1 MSRFVEMQKATQQTR
16 GANSTMSGPV
26 TSRQSRDGNSVLH
39 LHRVIGNRA
48 VQQLFKT
55 EAEDNKEP
63 SIPNASPLLIHSHS
77 TIPARIQPKLEINT
91 PGDRYE
97 QEADRVADQIMRM
110 PASKVSAAPLAIQR
124 KSQENDRK
132 HASTPHAQ
140 NPSAA
145 TESEPSPA
153 TEASVHSLDS
163 GGKPLDATM
172 RSLFEPR
179 FGRSFEQVRLHTD
192 AAAAAS
198 SQDLDARAYTRG
210 RHIVFAPGQFQPDTE
225 RGQRLLA
232 HELTHVVQQGW
243 SGQGRIQRSY
253 VAPVADETVIRELPQ
268 PSVAT
273 EEPDTPE
280 IQRAPGPDTPAQAPA
295 LASPAIT
302 LSPGNT
308 LLRGDTITATI
319 GFTPTAG
326 ETLKVTDWKYTTAGG
341 DTVTRPKTDAKFQ
354 SEWKGKMALSG
365 NLELSFTVKP
375 RGKPAVAGT
384 AVTSAV
390 TVNNRTGANWQTT
403 VTNSPETP
411 LAGAPSPPE
420 LARHLGLHD
429 VMPGVEP
436 AAVEA
441 PISTGPNSGFTFLD
455 SVPDRNYESLPH
467 IHPDVTNASS
477 AFRVFHRN
485 AGRLYFVSNTGVRTL
500 VPLNEYTV
508 VSASGGRMTFTVP
521 DWTAFYKKHG
531 AFAITVSAGGNTV
544 AAQNG
549 WWELQPNAEAGS
561 VTITNPAAVRA
572 ALGIGAKAGFN
583 IGVNTNGHWE
593 SPALMPSANI
603 LSATRSHEF
612 SHAVHSHRANLYK
625 IVRALDPRRVM
636 ESSVSTPSSPVTF
649 QNRIHTLILEIQKP
663 NHELVDEPASK
674 AAGRFVQVAGAGM
687 AAVNQDPAS
696 GNSLG
701 VLWDITHDRPLG

>member
-1 MSRFVEMQKATQQTR
+1 M
-16 GANSTMSGPV
+16 
-26 TSRQSRDGNSVLH
+26 
-39 LHRVIGNRA
+39 IGNQA
-48 VQQLFKT
+48 VQELFNT
-55 EAEDNKEP
+55 EAEDNRGP
-63 SIPNASPLLIHSHS
+63 SIPNASPRRTESHS
-77 TIPARIQPKLEINT
+77 AIPGGIQPKLEINT

-110 PASKVSAAPLAIQR
+110 PASKVSAAPPAIQR
-124 KSQENDRK
+124 KPLENDRK
-132 HASTPHAQ
+132 HASTPHGQ
-140 NPSAA
+140 SSSAP
-145 TESEPSPA
+145 TESQTSPA
-153 TEASVHSLDS
+153 TEASVRSLDS
-163 GGKPLDATM
+163 GGRPLDAAL
-172 RSLFEPR
+172 RSFFEPR

-192 AAAAAS
+192 PAAGAS

-232 HELTHVVQQGW
+232 HELTHVVQQGFA
-243 SGQGRIQRSY
+243 GQERIQRSY

-268 PSVAT
+268 LSVAA
-273 EEPDTPE
+273 EETDTPE
-280 IQRAPGPDTPAQAPA
+280 IQRAPGPDTPAEAPA
-295 LASPAIT
+295 LASPTIT

-308 LLRGDTITATI
+308 LVRGDTITATI

-326 ETLKVTDWKYTTAGG
+326 ETLHVTDWKYTTPGG
-341 DTVTRPKTDAKFQ
+341 DTVTRPKTEAKFQ

-390 TVNNRTGANWQTT
+390 TVNDRTGANWQTT
-403 VTNSPETP
+403 VTDSPETP

-455 SVPDRNYESLPH
+455 SVPDRNYVSLPH
-467 IHPDVTNASS
+467 VHPDVTNGSS

-485 AGRLYFVSNTGVRTL
+485 AGRLYFVSNAGVRTL
-500 VPLNEYTV
+500 VPVNEYTV
-508 VSASGGRMTFTVP
+508 ASVSGARMTFTVP
-521 DWTAFYKKHG
+521 DWTAFYKKYG
-531 AFAITVSAGGNTV
+531 AFAITVSAGGTTV

-572 ALGIGAKAGFN
+572 ALQIGTKAGFN
-583 IGVNTNGHWE
+583 VGVNTNGHWE

-603 LSATRSHEF
+603 LGATRSHEF
-612 SHAVHSHRANLYK
+612 SHAVHSHRANLHK

-636 ESSVSTPSSPVTF
+636 ERSVSTPSSPVTF
-649 QNRIHTLILEIQKP
+649 QDRIHALMLEIQKP
-663 NHELVDEPASK
+663 NHELVDEAASK
-674 AAGRFVQVAGAGM
+674 AAGRFVQVAGATM
-687 AAVNQDPAS
+687 AAVNQDPVS